1 MELLIKLYTD
11 KPSRLG
17 IKYVYEYLAV
27 REYEALFKHDQ
38 TLFYSVKLELFRE
51 KINLLLQSDATGIKH
66 SFKALDFKLDQL
78 NKLQAHYKSGMDM
91 EFVHIFPKS
100 NTLMVAKPFK
110 RSTFLKISHLE
121 IISSALV
128 GGYR

>member
-1 MELLIKLYTD
+1 MELLIKLYHD

-17 IKYVYEYLAV
+17 IKYVYEYLAL

-38 TLFYSVKLELFRE
+38 TISYSVKLELFRE

-66 SFKALDFKLDQL
+66 SFKGLDFKLDQL
-78 NKLQAHYKSGMDM
+78 NKLQAHYKPGMEMD
-91 EFVHIFPKS
+91 FVHVFPKS
-100 NTLMVAKPFK
+100 NTLMVAKPFRK
-110 RSTFLKISHLE
+110 STFLKITSLE
-121 IISSALV
+121 IISSAFV